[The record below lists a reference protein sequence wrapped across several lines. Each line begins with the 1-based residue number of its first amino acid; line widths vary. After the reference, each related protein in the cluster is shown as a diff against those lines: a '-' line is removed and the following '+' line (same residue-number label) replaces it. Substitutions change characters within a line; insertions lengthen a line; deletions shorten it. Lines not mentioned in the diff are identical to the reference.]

1 MAIGLSPN
9 AVSYIGALGSIIAAL
24 IFFPTGHLFAGTLV
38 VALFVLSD
46 LFDGTMARIQNS
58 GGTTWGSFVDS
69 TLDRFTDI
77 AILAGIA
84 LYFRV
89 DQPWLFV
96 AALIALVTGF
106 LVSYIRAKA
115 EALDLECDVGIAERT
130 ERLIIILVAS
140 GLHGLGLP
148 YIMAIALWLLII
160 LGVVTIAQR
169 IALVRRATR

>member
-1 MAIGLSPN
+1 
-9 AVSYIGALGSIIAAL
+9 
-24 IFFPTGHLFAGTLV
+24 
-38 VALFVLSD
+38 
-46 LFDGTMARIQNS
+46 MARIQNS